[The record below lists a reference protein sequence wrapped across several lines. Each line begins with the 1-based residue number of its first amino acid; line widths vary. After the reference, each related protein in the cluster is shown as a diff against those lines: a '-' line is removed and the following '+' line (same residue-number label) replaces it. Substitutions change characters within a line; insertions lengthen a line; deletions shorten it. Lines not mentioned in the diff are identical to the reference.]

1 MAFVRALL
9 THAIRNTIGS
19 RLYAVLKAL
28 FFMSL
33 REGFIPLATS
43 SGDYEVPRSF
53 VVGKRTN
60 EPTLV
65 TQYAPVPVPTVVHE
79 TQLIRRCVVV
89 TKHEDG
95 YGLTVTGDNPV
106 YVHTVKPD
114 GAAFRAGVREGDR
127 IVKVNG
133 MPVTSANH
141 LEVVRMI
148 SCGQN
153 VALTLEGRPLE
164 PQTYSAS
171 HYSQID
177 SDSESTVP
185 LDSNQRKQ
193 VLAINKMLN
202 DQKRH
207 VESLKDKSSDEAKLE
222 KALQRIET
230 LQSQLKKIDANAY
243 KSGVFPTPVQSWVDS
258 GHMNFLQPLDVVPM
272 EEDTDDEDNE
282 CSIPLDVDGPFANFI
297 DLKGH
302 PAHLAVF
309 ISFLITNANPST
321 LLFYLITDVY
331 QNQNSSGKELRRWA
345 YEIFSTYVIP
355 NSPMQMP
362 NMDQSLVQNIDNELS
377 ATADGGDVHTDRL
390 KRLFVAVRRR
400 ALDDINEH
408 LADFRHK
415 RHLGLGSLFDG
426 SQLNQLSKGEPLM
439 ERRVAEQMLFRALE
453 RMFAATNGDLEVCEP
468 RAAALIMSLATIIKV
483 VLAMKP
489 NLSSWEKLLEKCPT
503 FVTSNKVGV
512 FKSKS
517 VVGKRSMQL
526 KSHQF
531 QLTPVNNTVYC
542 YQCRDAV
549 WGVNAQAYFCQSCEV
564 VLHKQCTG
572 QLVDVCFP
580 ATQSKGGK
588 PMLPRPKRGTSV
600 YGAPEEETAEKTK
613 IMAATHEK
621 HMELPTAHTLPASS
635 KANVKST
642 SSDSGIGV
650 DVPDKIVTR
659 SHSMRSKDK
668 DCKTMCR
675 LELLS
680 TAEADKEESSF
691 APSDVASVS
700 GSSSVSRVGEEEA
713 QQLLDR
719 LEKTALADGDSDL
732 EVETEVA
739 SLDSL
744 IGWEVVRHLKPKEKR
759 RQEVINELF
768 HTERTHVRNL
778 KVLYTVFCKPMLQQ
792 QIIGGETINLLF
804 ANLDE
809 LVEIHSEISRKMRDA
824 TEAWRR
830 SGTQQGLYGHIGKLM
845 IDIFDGEAGKKFV
858 EATSKFCQHQQHAL
872 DLLRHRC
879 KKDRDDQLVKFL
891 NEVESNPL
899 CRKLQLKDMLP
910 VEMQR
915 LVKYPLLLETIAK
928 YTPEPSEEQDLL
940 LRSVA
945 ASRKILSMV
954 NLAKRNAENLRRL
967 EELQRKLDT
976 SPYDKDRSDVEFNSF
991 DLKNYRL
998 VHDGPLTWRFHRG
1011 KIVEL
1016 HVVLLENLLVLL
1028 TKQGDGHKLQLKI
1041 QETSK
1046 DSRWT
1051 PILKL
1056 DKLIAKEKANDKRA
1070 FFLIDNASSAPQI
1083 YDFAAS
1089 TATERKTWFKLISDQ
1104 IECAQME
1111 QNVDENG
1118 QLLSGAYGFES
1129 GAGGSG
1135 SNVVGSELSGPQR
1148 VHILT
1153 HPRLVNANEITVQQ
1167 PTVLEHAQPILTPTE
1182 RLRRNDQ
1189 LIIKSLVEKHSI
1201 LCQYLLQDQEGSQD
1215 LMEKITETMTGLPVG
1230 ELKKRDCR
1238 ELAMS
1243 AIVHGN
1249 RLLDSIN
1256 QGMSV
1261 KIENENTSSMKVVL
1275 DENAVERNLPS
1286 VPCYRLTAIAAP
1298 LMNHLK
1304 AMMQVLIDQQN
1315 EIASVK
1321 QQLYHYKELAEDGP
1335 GNRTVSEETLTES
1348 TESRSSQAPPL
1359 VTSTRE
1365 QGKLLMKR
1373 QPESGTALREETPAR
1388 KD

>member
-1 MAFVRALL
+1 
-9 THAIRNTIGS
+9 
-19 RLYAVLKAL
+19 
-28 FFMSL
+28 MSL
-33 REGFIPLATS
+33 REGFPLIPTVASS

-65 TQYAPVPVPTVVHE
+65 TQYAPVPVPSGGHDS
-79 TQLIRRCVVV
+79 QLIRRCVVV

-164 PQTYSAS
+164 PQTFSASS

-177 SDSESTVP
+177 SDSESTAH
-185 LDSNQRKQ
+185 LDSSQRKQ
-193 VLAINKMLN
+193 VQAINKMLN
-202 DQKRH
+202 DQRRH
-207 VESLKDKSSDEAKLE
+207 VESLKEKSNDEAKLE

-282 CSIPLDVDGPFANFI
+282 CSLPLDADGPFASFA

-309 ISFLITNANPST
+309 ISFLLTNANPST

-345 YEIFSTYVIP
+345 YEIFSTFVIP

-377 ATADGGDVHTDRL
+377 ATADGGDVHIDRL
-390 KRLFVAVRRR
+390 KRLFVAVKRR

-426 SQLNQLSKGEPLM
+426 SQLDQLSKGEPLM

-453 RMFAATNGDLEVCEP
+453 RMIAATNGDLELCEP
-468 RAAALIMSLATIIKV
+468 RSAALIMSLATVIKV
-483 VLAMKP
+483 VLGMKP
-489 NLSSWEKLLEKCPT
+489 NLSSWEKLLEKCPS
-503 FVTSNKVGV
+503 FVTCNKVGV

-517 VVGKRSMQL
+517 VVGKRSIQL

-531 QLTPVNNTVYC
+531 HLSAVNSTVYC

-588 PMLPRPKRGTSV
+588 QMIAKSKKAASGPTYST
-600 YGAPEEETAEKTK
+600 PEDVSAESTEKTK
-613 IMAATHEK
+613 ITAMTLEK
-621 HMELPTAHTLPASS
+621 HMDLPTTAHTLPSSS

-650 DVPDKIVTR
+650 DVPDKIVSR
-659 SHSMRSKDK
+659 SHSMRSKEK

-675 LELLS
+675 LELIS
-680 TAEADKEESSF
+680 TAEADKEESPF

-732 EVETEVA
+732 EVETEVPT
-739 SLDSL
+739 LDSL

-792 QIIGGETINLLF
+792 QIVGGETINLLF

-809 LVEIHSEISRKMRDA
+809 LVEIHSDISRKMRDA

-830 SGTQQGLYGHIGKLM
+830 AGTQQGLYGQIGKLM
-845 IDIFDGEAGKKFV
+845 VDIFDGEAGQRFV

-891 NEVESNPL
+891 SEVESNPL

-940 LRSVA
+940 LCSVT
-945 ASRKILSMV
+945 ASRRILSMV

-967 EELQRKLDT
+967 EELQKKLDT
-976 SPYDKDRSDVEFNSF
+976 SPYDKDRSDAEFNSF

-998 VHDGPLTWRFHRG
+998 VHDGSLTWRFSRG
-1011 KIVEL
+1011 KMVEL

-1041 QETSK
+1041 QEPSK
-1046 DSRWT
+1046 DSRWS

-1056 DKLIAKEKANDKRA
+1056 DQIIAKEKANDKRT
-1070 FFLIDNASSAPQI
+1070 FFVIDNASYAPQI
-1083 YDFAAS
+1083 YELTAA

-1104 IECAQME
+1104 IECARKE
-1111 QNVDENG
+1111 NNVDENG
-1118 QLLSGAYGFES
+1118 QLIAGGCGLEG
-1129 GAGGSG
+1129 GGSG
-1135 SNVVGSELSGPQR
+1135 SGSNMGGSELSGPQR
-1148 VHILT
+1148 VHVLT
-1153 HPRLVNANEITVQQ
+1153 HPRLVNANEITIQQ

-1182 RLRRNDQ
+1182 KLRRNDQ
-1189 LIIKSLVEKHSI
+1189 LIIKSLAEKHTI

-1215 LMEKITETMTGLPVG
+1215 LLEKITETMTGMPVA

-1275 DENAVERNLPS
+1275 DENAMERNLPS
-1286 VPCYRLTAIAAP
+1286 VPCYRLTSIAAP

-1315 EIASVK
+1315 EITSIK

-1335 GNRTVSEETLTES
+1335 GNRTAL
-1348 TESRSSQAPPL
+1348 PL
-1359 VTSTRE
+1359 VTNTRE

-1373 QPESGTALREETPAR
+1373 QLDPGTVLREEPSPR
-1388 KD
+1388 

>member
-1 MAFVRALL
+1 
-9 THAIRNTIGS
+9 
-19 RLYAVLKAL
+19 
-28 FFMSL
+28 
-33 REGFIPLATS
+33 
-43 SGDYEVPRSF
+43 
-53 VVGKRTN
+53 
-60 EPTLV
+60 
-65 TQYAPVPVPTVVHE
+65 
-79 TQLIRRCVVV
+79 
-89 TKHEDG
+89 
-95 YGLTVTGDNPV
+95 
-106 YVHTVKPD
+106 
-114 GAAFRAGVREGDR
+114 
-127 IVKVNG
+127 
-133 MPVTSANH
+133 
-141 LEVVRMI
+141 
-148 SCGQN
+148 
-153 VALTLEGRPLE
+153 
-164 PQTYSAS
+164 
-171 HYSQID
+171 
-177 SDSESTVP
+177 
-185 LDSNQRKQ
+185 
-193 VLAINKMLN
+193 
-202 DQKRH
+202 
-207 VESLKDKSSDEAKLE
+207 
-222 KALQRIET
+222 
-230 LQSQLKKIDANAY
+230 
-243 KSGVFPTPVQSWVDS
+243 
-258 GHMNFLQPLDVVPM
+258 MNFVQALDVVPM
-272 EEDTDDEDNE
+272 EEDTDDEDTD
-282 CSIPLDVDGPFANFI
+282 CSIPLDADGPFANLI

-309 ISFLITNANPST
+309 ISYLLTNASPST
-321 LLFYLITDVY
+321 LLFYLITDFY

-345 YEIFSTYVIP
+345 YEIFSTFVIP

-362 NMDQSLVQNIDNELS
+362 NMEQSLVQSIDNELA
-377 ATADGGDVHTDRL
+377 ATADGADTNVDRL
-390 KRLFVAVRRR
+390 KRLFVPVRRR

-426 SQLNQLSKGEPLM
+426 CQLDQLSKGEPSM

-453 RMFAATNGDLEVCEP
+453 RMFTATSGDLEACEA
-468 RAAALIMSLATIIKV
+468 RAAALIMSLATVIKV
-483 VLAMKP
+483 VLGMKP
-489 NLSSWEKLLEKCPT
+489 NVSSWEKLIEKCPT

-512 FKSKS
+512 FKSKP

-531 QLTPVNNTVYC
+531 QLNAVNSTVYC
-542 YQCRDAV
+542 YQCRNAV
-549 WGVNAQAYFCQSCEV
+549 WGVNAQAYFCQNCEV

-588 PMLPRPKRGTSV
+588 QTLPKLKKAAAPSAPTYS
-600 YGAPEEETAEKTK
+600 APEELLPETSEKPKTAMVP
-613 IMAATHEK
+613 IPLEK
-621 HMELPTAHTLPASS
+621 QMELANAIHMLPSSS
-635 KANVKST
+635 KTNVKST

-650 DVPDKIVTR
+650 DVPERVVSR
-659 SHSMRSKDK
+659 SHSVRSREKDGR
-668 DCKTMCR
+668 TMCR

-680 TAEADKEESSF
+680 TAEADREESSF
-691 APSDVASVS
+691 APSDVASAS

-732 EVETEVA
+732 EVETEVPT
-739 SLDSL
+739 LDSL
-744 IGWEVVRHLKPKEKR
+744 VGWEVIRHLKPKEKR

-792 QIIGGETINLLF
+792 QVIGSETINLLF
-804 ANLDE
+804 TNLDE

-824 TEAWRR
+824 TEGWRR
-830 SGTQQGLYGHIGKLM
+830 TGTQQGLYGQIGQLM
-845 IDIFDGEAGKKFV
+845 IDIFDGEAGKRFV

-891 NEVESNPL
+891 SEVESNPL

-967 EELQRKLDT
+967 EELQKKLDT
-976 SPYDKDRSDVEFNSF
+976 SPYDKDRSDAEFNSF

-998 VHDGPLTWRFHRG
+998 VHDGSLTWRFNRG
-1011 KIVEL
+1011 KMVEL

-1028 TKQGDGHKLQLKI
+1028 TKQGDGHKLLLKI
-1041 QETSK
+1041 QEPSK
-1046 DSRWT
+1046 DSRWS

-1056 DKLIAKEKANDKRA
+1056 DQIIAKEKANDKRA
-1070 FFLIDNASSAPQI
+1070 FFVIDNASYAPQI
-1083 YDFAAS
+1083 YEFTAA

-1104 IECAQME
+1104 IESARKD
-1111 QNVDENG
+1111 NVDENG
-1118 QLLSGAYGFES
+1118 QITGGGNAYDGGES
-1129 GAGGSG
+1129 GSG
-1135 SNVVGSELSGPQR
+1135 THVSGNELSGPQR

-1167 PTVLEHAQPILTPTE
+1167 PTVLEHAQPVLTPTE
-1182 RLRRNDQ
+1182 KLRRNDQ
-1189 LIIKSLVEKHSI
+1189 LIIKALSEKHSI
-1201 LCQYLLQDQEGSQD
+1201 LCQYLLQDKEGGQH
-1215 LMEKITETMTGLPVG
+1215 LMEKITETMTGMPVA

-1261 KIENENTSSMKVVL
+1261 KVENENTGSSRVVL
-1275 DENAVERNLPS
+1275 DESVIERNLPA

-1315 EIASVK
+1315 EIVTIK
-1321 QQLYHYKELAEDGP
+1321 QQLFHYKELAEDGP
-1335 GNRTVSEETLTES
+1335 GNRTVSQETLTEHNEARAS
-1348 TESRSSQAPPL
+1348 TAPF
-1359 VTSTRE
+1359 VANTRE

-1373 QPESGTALREETPAR
+1373 QIDSVSSAR
-1388 KD
+1388 DDLSRRRDNA